1 MEGNKDYRR
10 VARTFRR
17 PCRNISSKSL
27 YQSLKNMYGPG
38 NFDVDV
44 SYEISLRPIQELTH
58 LSIQVEQNVFVVTIY
73 ES

>member
-1 MEGNKDYRR
+1 
-10 VARTFRR
+10 
-17 PCRNISSKSL
+17 
-27 YQSLKNMYGPG
+27 MYGPG